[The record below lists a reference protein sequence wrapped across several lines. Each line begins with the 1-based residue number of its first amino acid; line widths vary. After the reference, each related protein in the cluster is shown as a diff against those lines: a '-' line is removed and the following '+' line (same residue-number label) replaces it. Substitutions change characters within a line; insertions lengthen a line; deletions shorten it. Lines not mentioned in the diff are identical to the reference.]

1 MMLTIEDVKRI
12 EKLGYHD
19 FYYEKDGYLFLKNEQ
34 GKCVFLDDKG
44 LCKIYENRPEGC
56 RFYPFIYDPYEDKII
71 RDVDCPYKYEFS
83 LEHPQK
89 LKTLVA
95 KIIEEREKR
104 LKEGMR

>member
-12 EKLGYHD
+12 EELGYHD

-56 RFYPFIYDPYEDKII
+56 KFYPFIYDPYEDKIV
-71 RDVDCPYKYEFS
+71 RDVDCPYSNEFS
-83 LEHPQK
+83 LNNPKE
-89 LKTLVA
+89 LKKFVKT
-95 KIIEEREKR
+95 IIKERE
-104 LKEGMR
+104 MRIKNRS